1 MWDSRAVDSQS
12 RIASF
17 MHGLRAAPP
26 NCILLEGGASRDRR
40 ALALYWAMLLNCRG
54 RNAPCLECRPCIQI
68 KDEVFRDLYF
78 LGPGNKVEE
87 IRALRTIYPQ
97 KPGFSWRIVI
107 IDESQALRA
116 ASVNAL
122 LKSLEEPLPGNSF
135 VLLSPQRESLFP
147 TLVSRSFVLTLSRD
161 LSLDFD
167 EDMKNIFADLARFVR
182 TGKGW
187 LDRTSG
193 RDKPDLIQARQ
204 LISRCRQ
211 ELISSVL
218 DNTGDN
224 LFAGVSPQTRYQ
236 IQKIFKQA
244 EAALMLDN
252 MRVDLV
258 LEWLGVNLWKKINQ
272 REQDVYGT
280 RYLSV

>member
-1 MWDSRAVDSQS
+1 MWNNQVIDSQS
-12 RIASF
+12 RVASF
-17 MHGLRAAPP
+17 MRRLRACPP
-26 NCILLEGGASRDRR
+26 NCILLEGGASRERKS
-40 ALALYWAMLLNCRG
+40 LALYWSMLLNCHSPSG
-54 RNAPCLECRPCIQI
+54 PCLECRPCIQI
-68 KDEVFRDLYF
+68 RDGVFRDLHF

-87 IRALRTIYPQ
+87 VRALRTIYPQ
-97 KPGFSWRIVI
+97 KPHFSWRIVI

-116 ASVNAL
+116 PSVNAL
-122 LKSLEEPLPGNSF
+122 LKSLEEPLAGNSF
-135 VLLSPQRESLFP
+135 VLLSPQRESLFS

-167 EDMKNIFADLARFVR
+167 DDIKKIFADLAGFTQ

-211 ELISSVL
+211 ELISFVL
-218 DNTGDN
+218 GNTVDN
-224 LFAGVSPQTRYQ
+224 LFAGVSPQSRYQ

-252 MRVDLV
+252 IRVDLV

-272 REQDVYGT
+272 
-280 RYLSV
+280 

>member
-1 MWDSRAVDSQS
+1 MWNNQILDSQS

-17 MHGLRAAPP
+17 MRGLSAAPP
-26 NCILLEGGASRDRR
+26 NCILVEGGAAPDRR

-54 RNAPCLECRPCIQI
+54 RSTPCLECRPCIQI

-97 KPGFSWRIVI
+97 KPHFSWRIVI

-116 ASVNAL
+116 PSVNAL

-135 VLLSPQRESLFP
+135 VLLSPQRESLFS

-167 EDMKNIFADLARFVR
+167 DDLKNIFTDLAGFAR

-193 RDKPDLIQARQ
+193 RDKPDLVQARQ

-211 ELISSVL
+211 ELINCVL
-218 DNTGDN
+218 GHTVDN
-224 LFAGVSPQTRYQ
+224 LFAGVSAQSRYQ
-236 IQKIFKQA
+236 VQQIFKQA

-258 LEWLGVNLWKKINQ
+258 LEWLGVSLWKKINQ
-272 REQDVYGT
+272 REKDVYRT